1 MRLEIGFDETDIQ
14 PGIKDRGGLAVNGA
28 RPRGHAESAR
38 LSIYRGDAEPEVDGR
53 FHRDMERG
61 KAGCTWSLASPDLA
75 TIGRL
80 VDESRY
86 DRAARQRCLDIGDL
100 TWRQAGDVAASIR
113 AGRPN
118 MTEQFQRLMAYKG
131 FLCSMS

>member
-1 MRLEIGFDETDIQ
+1 MRPEIGLGETDIQ
-14 PGIKDRGGLAVNGA
+14 PGINDRGGLAVNGA
-28 RPRGHAESAR
+28 RLRGHAECAR
-38 LSIYRGDAEPEVDGR
+38 LSIYRGGAEPEVDGR
-53 FHRDMERG
+53 FHRDMERR

-75 TIGRL
+75 TNGRL

-86 DRAARQRCLDIGDL
+86 DRAARQRCVDIGDL

-118 MTEQFQRLMAYKG
+118 VNEQFQRLMAYKG
-131 FLCSMS
+131 FLCSMN